1 LSRLKKACAGSS
13 VPVLG
18 LGGIKPELI
27 HSVLAAGAAGVAGIG
42 LFQDAG

>member
-1 LSRLKKACAGSS
+1 

-27 HSVLAAGAAGVAGIG
+27 ESVLDSGAAGVAGIG
-42 LFQDAG
+42 LFQDAGYKIPDAKP